1 MREGRVKQSLDTR
14 MEETAGAEQGSTL
27 QEAWGRPRL
36 LGGHVSVQSFQ
47 KELNCVER

>member
-27 QEAWGRPRL
+27 QEAEHD
-36 LGGHVSVQSFQ
+36 LGEDLGFWEAMFQ
-47 KELNCVER
+47 FNRFRRS